1 MLYAFKPE
9 RMVHSVIKTQIVRFY
24 AKWVHI
30 VVQYRC
36 YTIICIFYA
45 TEQVAIQEKGRR
57 ARKNSVFQTT
67 SMCDLAKMRQNDAH
81 EKGLFST
88 TPRPK
93 QIRGLRARGEG
104 AREKNAIFSLL
115 SMCFYPKFSPV
126 SQSVAK

>member
-9 RMVHSVIKTQIVRFY
+9 RMVHSVIKTSIIRFNG
-24 AKWVHI
+24 KWVHI
-30 VVQYRC
+30 VVQSRC
-36 YTIICIFYA
+36 YTMICIFYA

-81 EKGLFST
+81 ENGLFSAA
-88 TPRPK
+88 PQPK

-104 AREKNAIFSLL
+104 AREKNMHF
-115 SMCFYPKFSPV
+115 
-126 SQSVAK
+126 